1 MQRHG
6 YRDWDKIFAF
16 CRPYILSHKKEFKVL
31 FATIF
36 LGTFISNLIPL
47 IWGKLIDSLSNINI
61 GKLLLFLL
69 LYAVVTLLLF
79 FMGVFE
85 SFLGAKLDYKIEGE
99 IKQVMLA
106 KALRMSCAELDAF
119 DTGELMSRI
128 TSDAGSIIQFVI
140 DALTSIVTIVI
151 NVITALV
158 FSFEISPH
166 LSAISLAFV
175 PLSILSNIAFKNKF
189 RELNER
195 QKQYSDSLSSF
206 LVNTLNHIF
215 DIKAYRLEENETK
228 QYDSEGNNNK
238 TKIQNMIRTIMVG
251 YLNTVDDSYTRTP
264 HQTLGD
270 YTVEILKKDSK
281 NFYVVEDDLICVKAV
296 EGTSIIEVKS
306 YTKTAD
312 ISTYEAYQL
321 IKVNNYSS
329 WPSDHPYLKNVRE
342 IEYGKFLVGYENED
356 GLNLVY
362 NNIGSAIYEEIVND
376 IKEDGFI
383 DVLEVYNEEG
393 YGKFVAT
400 NGKSLQVT
408 LEFSGFSKQLV
419 ITFKEIE

>member
-1 MQRHG
+1 MR
-6 YRDWDKIFAF
+6 K
-16 CRPYILSHKKEFKVL
+16 
-31 FATIF
+31 
-36 LGTFISNLIPL
+36 
-47 IWGKLIDSLSNINI
+47 KLILILI
-61 GKLLLFLL
+61 I
-69 LYAVVTLLLF
+69 TLLLF
-79 FMGVFE
+79 TGCKKSCKEDKNTNTPSKADEIMKNFVEYTINFTITNKDKVTEYFIINSKNGLLYNINEDYYLYQE
-85 SFLGAKLDYKIEGE
+85 SD
-99 IKQVMLA
+99 
-106 KALRMSCAELDAF
+106 
-119 DTGELMSRI
+119 
-128 TSDAGSIIQFVI
+128 
-140 DALTSIVTIVI
+140 
-151 NVITALV
+151 
-158 FSFEISPH
+158 
-166 LSAISLAFV
+166 
-175 PLSILSNIAFKNKF
+175 
-189 RELNER
+189 
-195 QKQYSDSLSSF
+195 QKWY
-206 LVNTLNHIF
+206 TLNT
-215 DIKAYRLEENETK
+215 KNETK

-270 YTVEILKKDSK
+270 YTVEIIKKDSK

-321 IKVNNYSS
+321 VKVNNYSS
-329 WPSDHPYLKNVRE
+329 WPRDHPYLKNVRE

-383 DVLEVYNEEG
+383 DVLEIYNEEG